1 MQCFSCSVPRR
12 TRENGCPVPFAV
24 FKKISRWIPIFMGMT
39 AMVICAEA
47 FALETPHSG
56 HFDRRVK
63 HINYNP
69 QQVVK
74 LVGHYGFSTDIEFG
88 KNETITQVAMGDTDA
103 WAITP
108 VANHIFIKPKAQK
121 AVTNMTV
128 LTDSNKGS
136 HVYNFELSAHWSQ
149 HGAHP
154 RPNDMMFEV
163 QFLYPQQL
171 KDLQR
176 EKQQNQQ
183 LRQRLHSVQVPKV
196 KNQNYFYKGD
206 AELLPVS
213 VFDDGRF
220 TYITFNGKQDFPAI
234 YTVGGDDKESL
245 VNSNINP
252 AFPYTIIVQRIA
264 KQLVLRQGNKVLCLF
279 NRSFDS
285 EQAAGYS
292 TSNISEVK
300 RQLKVLKGGQ

>member
-1 MQCFSCSVPRR
+1 MNRFLYLFRR
-12 TRENGCPVPFAV
+12 TRENGCPAPFAI
-24 FKKISRWIPIFMGMT
+24 FKNISRWVPIFMGMT
-39 AMVICAEA
+39 AMLIGAEA

-88 KNETITQVAMGDTDA
+88 KHETITQVAMGDTDA

-128 LTDSNKGS
+128 LTHSVSGN

-149 HGAHP
+149 GGAHP
-154 RPNDMMFEV
+154 RPNDMMFQV
-163 QFLYPQQL
+163 RFLYPRQIKASERIKHKQRQL
-171 KDLQR
+171 S
-176 EKQQNQQ
+176 
-183 LRQRLHSVQVPKV
+183 QRLHSVQAPKV
-196 KNQNYFYKGD
+196 RNQNYFYKGD
-206 AELLPVS
+206 DSLLPVS

-220 TYITFNGKQDFPAI
+220 TYITFNGKQDFPAV
-234 YTVGGDDKESL
+234 YTVGSDDKESL

-252 AFPYTIIVQRIA
+252 AFPYTIIVQRVA
-264 KQLVLRQGNKVLCLF
+264 KHLVLRQGNQVLCLF
-279 NRSFDS
+279 NRTFDS
-285 EQAAGYS
+285 EQTAEYS
-292 TSNISEVK
+292 TSNISKVK
-300 RQLKVLKGGQ
+300 RQLKVVKGGR